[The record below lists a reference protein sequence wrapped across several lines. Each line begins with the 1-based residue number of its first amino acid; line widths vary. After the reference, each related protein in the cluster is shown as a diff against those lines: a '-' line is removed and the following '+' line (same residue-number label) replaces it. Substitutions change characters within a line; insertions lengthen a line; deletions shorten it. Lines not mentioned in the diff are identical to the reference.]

1 MSRSDL
7 RAHICHKY
15 HKLYLWRKNFHV
27 EKFQLSIQNLN
38 NLWSFIEVDAVF
50 VPNATIT
57 TLYKVIITRQF
68 VIVNMKDIQLAN
80 VSVSGPTNTLP
91 DLHHVHTCI
100 PPPDSCILI
109 Q

>member
-1 MSRSDL
+1 M
-7 RAHICHKY
+7 
-15 HKLYLWRKNFHV
+15 
-27 EKFQLSIQNLN
+27 QNLN

-50 VPNATIT
+50 VPNTTIT
-57 TLYKVIITRQF
+57 TLYKVITTRQF
-68 VIVNMKDIQLAN
+68 VIVYMKDLQLAN